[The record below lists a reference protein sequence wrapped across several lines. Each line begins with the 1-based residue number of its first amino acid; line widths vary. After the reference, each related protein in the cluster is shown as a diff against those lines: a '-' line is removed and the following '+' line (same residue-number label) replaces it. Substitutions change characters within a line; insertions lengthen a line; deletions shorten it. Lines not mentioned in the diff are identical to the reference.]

1 MSDRVE
7 NRAAISA
14 LLRAGKTV
22 KAIVDDV
29 GCSRALVY
37 KVKNRVSAGK
47 SPQVTR
53 VMVFF
58 LLRKI
63 SVYA

>member
-1 MSDRVE
+1 MSDRIE
-7 NRAAISA
+7 TRAAISA

-22 KAIVDDV
+22 MAIIAGV

-47 SPQVTR
+47 SPQDTR